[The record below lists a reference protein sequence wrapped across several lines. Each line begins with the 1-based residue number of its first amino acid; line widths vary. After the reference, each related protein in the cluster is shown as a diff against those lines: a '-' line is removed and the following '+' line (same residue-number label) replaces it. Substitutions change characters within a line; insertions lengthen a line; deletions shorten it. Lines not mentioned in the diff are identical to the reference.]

1 MGVGSWAGGPCTG
14 SCSSACCG
22 GALWQ
27 LSSVGARTGSP
38 MTWLSTCRVRL
49 MPMMPKTTKTM
60 APVSTSGR
68 TAGFPQPV
76 FMQGLKPKV
85 AERRALGAAE
95 GGTAIQKGQAQPP
108 EAPQQPPC
116 TYLARWARRRTLWSA
131 HRAGAEQA
139 ARRCHTHT
147 PVERGLVGLGKI
159 QLPVE
164 AKEAGTEDGRA
175 RRARRGWEGEAKA
188 CRGQKNNPGIKP
200 ASLTS
205 PALAG
210 SLP

>member
-1 MGVGSWAGGPCTG
+1 MLQREAQLYRKARPSLPRPHSSLPAHTFLAGHVEEPF
-14 SCSSACCG
+14 
-22 GALWQ
+22 
-27 LSSVGARTGSP
+27 
-38 MTWLSTCRVRL
+38 
-49 MPMMPKTTKTM
+49 
-60 APVSTSGR
+60 GR
-68 TAGFPQPV
+68 PIG
-76 FMQGLKPKV
+76 
-85 AERRALGAAE
+85 
-95 GGTAIQKGQAQPP
+95 
-108 EAPQQPPC
+108 
-116 TYLARWARRRTLWSA
+116 
-131 HRAGAEQA
+131 AGAEQA

-210 SLP
+210 SLPYRHLGSPPGVQEF

>member
-1 MGVGSWAGGPCTG
+1 MLQREAQLYRKARPSLPRPHSSLPAHTFLAGHVEEPF
-14 SCSSACCG
+14 
-22 GALWQ
+22 
-27 LSSVGARTGSP
+27 
-38 MTWLSTCRVRL
+38 
-49 MPMMPKTTKTM
+49 
-60 APVSTSGR
+60 GR
-68 TAGFPQPV
+68 PIG
-76 FMQGLKPKV
+76 
-85 AERRALGAAE
+85 
-95 GGTAIQKGQAQPP
+95 
-108 EAPQQPPC
+108 
-116 TYLARWARRRTLWSA
+116 
-131 HRAGAEQA
+131 AGAEQA
-139 ARRCHTHT
+139 AGRCHTHT

-210 SLP
+210 SLSLTPPGKPSRGARILNDLRASLGVIAQKPPAPP